1 MAAEKISIVY
11 VRIDSG
17 IEGGDRTPY
26 HAQLQYFTS
35 SGERKIIEAIPER
48 HPANEPIQTLLWG
61 STLATSETPW
71 GRLIV
76 KPSSD
81 NLRPDQVTDPQKT
94 LAEGADLSAIWT
106 KFQDGAAKVSAEG
119 YWYNPVQQN
128 SNSFAGQLIIYA
140 GMLRS
145 LTLDPG
151 NPSNGMM
158 TVPGFET
165 GLSFPINSH
174 IPGAGFGGR
183 QTENYDDSGV
193 LRFASATDFDGNV
206 LQNAFAANGALVQR
220 TTPNNLYL
228 TTRRCE
234 MRLRRS
240 GFRPAPGMS
249 CVSQVRRPAKA
260 IPPPL
265 PPASP
270 THCRRKRYRRCSA
283 KSPG

>member
-35 SGERKIIEAIPER
+35 SGERKIIEAVPER
-48 HPANEPIQTLLWG
+48 HPANEAIQTLLWG
-61 STLATSETPW
+61 STLATRETPW

-76 KPSSD
+76 PEERSD

-94 LAEGADLSAIWT
+94 LAEGADLSAIWI
-106 KFQDGAAKVSAEG
+106 KFQEGAAKVSAEG

-140 GMLRS
+140 GLLRS

-151 NPSNGMM
+151 NPSNGIMS
-158 TVPGFET
+158 VPAFET
-165 GLSFPINSH
+165 GLHFPINSN

-206 LQNAFAANGALVQR
+206 LQNVFAANGALVEASISDHTVGNHFRAIYAQ
-220 TTPNNLYL
+220 LGISK
-228 TTRRCE
+228 
-234 MRLRRS
+234 RS
-240 GFRPAPGMS
+240 QLVALL
-249 CVSQVRRPAKA
+249 K
-260 IPPPL
+260 
-265 PPASP
+265 
-270 THCRRKRYRRCSA
+270 
-283 KSPG
+283 